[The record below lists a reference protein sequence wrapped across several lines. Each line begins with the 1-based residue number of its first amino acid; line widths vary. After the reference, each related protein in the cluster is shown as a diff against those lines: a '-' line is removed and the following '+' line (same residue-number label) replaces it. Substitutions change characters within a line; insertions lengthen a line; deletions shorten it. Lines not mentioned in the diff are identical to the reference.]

1 MASVRYRKR
10 GDSNLWTYE
19 IRNEGKTVAHNSG
32 FKTKKLAES
41 EAERL
46 LIKKCG
52 ANDGANALKTSKK
65 ALVIKAFTVEV

>member
-1 MASVRYRKR
+1 M
-10 GDSNLWTYE
+10 
-19 IRNEGKTVAHNSG
+19 
-32 FKTKKLAES
+32 
-41 EAERL
+41 ERL